1 MGGGTG
7 EREAAGCEATA
18 DINACLQSRSDGI
31 LESDRTVG
39 MARVYLGGLFR

>member
-1 MGGGTG
+1 MGWGTG

-18 DINACLQSRSDGI
+18 DINACLQSRSDGV

-39 MARVYLGGLFR
+39 MERSLLGRAI